1 MGQSRLYN
9 LHIVQNK
16 YTEQGKSLGYKVWK
30 ACRAANPRLRVH
42 LCLEGPCKKEI
53 IWQPR
58 APVKSIVYDSP
69 YTKVTCFL
77 VYRLCPICYCCLY
90 FLSLLPFISLLCYC
104 CIPPLCYYCLS
115 SVTAA
120 LPLLLLPPLHPFC
133 SCFLCLSS
141 LFLCVLVSSVIKA

>member
-90 FLSLLPFISLLCYC
+90 FLSYCYLLS
-104 CIPPLCYYCLS
+104 LS
-115 SVTAA
+115 SVIAASPPSVTTAF
-120 LPLLLLPPLHPFC
+120 PLLLLP
-133 SCFLCLSS
+133 FLCYCCLHSIPS
-141 LFLCVLVSSVIKA
+141 VPAFSVCPLCFCVYWFPLL